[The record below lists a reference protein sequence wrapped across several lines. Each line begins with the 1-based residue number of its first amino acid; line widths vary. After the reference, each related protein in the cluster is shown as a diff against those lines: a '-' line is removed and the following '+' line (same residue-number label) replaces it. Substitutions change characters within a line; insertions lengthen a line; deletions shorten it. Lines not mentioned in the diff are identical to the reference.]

1 MSLQPEAIAFHT
13 APNRTSQYVFA
24 GNVGPG
30 DIDALSNTAGGLGF
44 PATTTINQPASFGS
58 GAPIQTFRIP
68 EPGPFAIT
76 LTLDAGVFAGGVLS
90 SLQFQVYGTGPVGA
104 PEATPW
110 TTLTSQ
116 QFCNPLATSYTYI
129 VTLTKPSYTYTVN
142 LLLTVKSGETIT
154 TTLAK
159 KLSVQILP
167 VA

>member
-13 APNRTSQYVFA
+13 APNRTSSYVFSA
-24 GNVGPG
+24 NVAPQGIG
-30 DIDALSNTAGGLGF
+30 ALSNTAGGIGF
-44 PATTTINQPASFGS
+44 PATTSADQAESFGA
-58 GAPIQTFRIP
+58 GTPIQTFQIS
-68 EPGPFAIT
+68 EPGTFAVT
-76 LTLDAGVFAGGVLS
+76 LTLDAAVFAGGVLS

-116 QFCNPLATSYTYI
+116 QFCNAQQVSYTYI

-142 LLLTVKSGETIT
+142 LGLIVKLGETIT